1 MKRPRPPTDTRKES
15 RQFARSLLIMTLLT
29 LVVGGTVLVA
39 LGYGGPIALVSFLCL
54 AMGAIMLLALWLI
67 LTAVEKAVE

>member
-1 MKRPRPPTDTRKES
+1 MKRPRPPTDTRKEA

-39 LGYGGPIALVSFLCL
+39 LGYGCPIALVSFLCL
-54 AMGAIMLLALWLI
+54 AMGAVMLLALWLI